1 MCQLNLIKVPT
12 KQSRYKLLFKYMIIF
27 MAISIMIPAI
37 ACSEP
42 TLGDRTYLN
51 HVENSN
57 VEKQIE
63 SPNEDK
69 TPSNLPTS
77 ATEVIIKATAVPT
90 HTPIPIAKPSPI
102 VENSQSTELE
112 ALFTYSRAVHA
123 LRIGEYDEAIKR
135 FNQVV
140 KRMPNLAIAYKGRGA
155 AYYYLGKVEFALED
169 LNKSLEIDRDLGG
182 TYLYLGMIFRD
193 QGNLERAKSEL
204 EKATTLIHP
213 IREYWELLI
222 AEQTLSDLETQ

>member
-1 MCQLNLIKVPT
+1 
-12 KQSRYKLLFKYMIIF
+12 
-27 MAISIMIPAI
+27 MIPAI

-155 AYYYLGKVEFALED
+155 A
-169 LNKSLEIDRDLGG
+169 
-182 TYLYLGMIFRD
+182 
-193 QGNLERAKSEL
+193 
-204 EKATTLIHP
+204 
-213 IREYWELLI
+213 
-222 AEQTLSDLETQ
+222 